1 MFHCSHLSKQLVPS
15 KHLLT
20 TCRKVKIKPVKR
32 LFSIL
37 KVVVQN
43 KIKIQ
48 DHVKVETQFII
59 TKVPLIAL
67 LSYCNKI
74 NATLFSWHRIL
85 TSLNFWM
92 QTTHSELMVL
102 ILILPHKG
110 KQLPKS
116 TNRLY
121 NYQTAQCFKS
131 LKMELKK
138 VSGNFT
144 KDFS

>member
-1 MFHCSHLSKQLVPS
+1 MKNSKKIKFSLHFLIKSSRSRLSKFWMVQIKSQTPYLFPYHLKISLQSWVSHDSLKKMFHCSHLSKQLVPS
-15 KHLLT
+15 KHSLT

-74 NATLFSWHRIL
+74 NATLFS
-85 TSLNFWM
+85 
-92 QTTHSELMVL
+92 
-102 ILILPHKG
+102 
-110 KQLPKS
+110 
-116 TNRLY
+116 
-121 NYQTAQCFKS
+121 
-131 LKMELKK
+131 
-138 VSGNFT
+138 
-144 KDFS
+144 